1 MNCLLCGGSLKAT
14 LSFNWVLSWQRVQD
28 NYLCSS
34 CRREF
39 VRIAGAT
46 CSGCGRRW
54 PGMCPDCRQWQAKQ
68 AALLCNRALYVYN
81 NAMRTYMQRYKFQGD
96 YRLRRIFSDELQ
108 AALAKWYPRW
118 QGWVYVPLPVDEVT
132 WQTRG
137 FNQVAGFLTGLSV
150 KEVLM
155 TIHSHHQKQSTKTRG
170 ARLQTPQPFQAK
182 PTAARFSRV
191 VLVDDVYTTG
201 RTLYHA
207 REALATVGVQHIRS
221 VTLAR

>member
-14 LSFNWVLSWQRVQD
+14 LSFSWVLSWQRVQD

-81 NAMRTYMQRYKFQGD
+81 NAMRTYMQRYKFQGIIGSAG
-96 YRLRRIFSDELQ
+96 YLVMSFRLH
-108 AALAKWYPRW
+108 W
-118 QGWVYVPLPVDEVT
+118 QNGIP
-132 WQTRG
+132 
-137 FNQVAGFLTGLSV
+137 AGRDGYTFRCQ
-150 KEVLM
+150 LM
-155 TIHSHHQKQSTKTRG
+155 K
-170 ARLQTPQPFQAK
+170 
-182 PTAARFSRV
+182 
-191 VLVDDVYTTG
+191 
-201 RTLYHA
+201 
-207 REALATVGVQHIRS
+207 
-221 VTLAR
+221 